1 MNKEQWAAAM
11 ESMTVWLAHPHE
23 LGKPPAKVEYAGEFE
38 RHGMRYYIFK
48 YQKSLLSFDWLL
60 GVCGG
65 YEGDSLDHCG
75 HVYSEMEK
83 YDPATA
89 EEKAVAMVEMIR
101 EYWLKVAER
110 AEARGEDE
118 EADGGS
124 FVAFVLLDSAKWDSE
139 RLRKDMEAD
148 WDVIVP
154 EDASGQE
161 DDEDGPGADITRLV
175 WEEDGMIASVALMPA
190 PVPDG
195 EAERNAATSYMWPE
209 AVAVTQTHRAHLLV
223 AVLLSGESYVDA
235 GSLMV
240 KIASACL
247 KQENAIG
254 VYASGTVFEPEFY
267 REAADVMKS
276 GEPPILNLVYF
287 GVFSAERGFSAYTYG
302 MKSFGK
308 NEMEILDSVAA
319 PNELRDVLFEITAYV
334 ISQDV
339 TLRDGE
345 TLGVSEK
352 ERIPITRSDGV
363 CLARQTLKIGYR
375 PA

>member
-1 MNKEQWAAAM
+1 MHKEQRAAAM
-11 ESMTVWLAHPHE
+11 ESMTAWLAHPHE
-23 LGKPPAKVEYAGEFE
+23 LSKTPAKIECVGEFE

-48 YQKSLLSFDWLL
+48 YQKSSLRFDWLL

-65 YEGDSLDHCG
+65 YKGDSLEHCG
-75 HVYSEMEK
+75 HVCSEMEP
-83 YDPATA
+83 YDPDTA

-101 EYWLKVAER
+101 EYWMEETER
-110 AEARGEDE
+110 APVRGENE

-124 FVAFVLLDSAKWDSE
+124 FVALVLLDSEKWDSK
-139 RLRKDMEAD
+139 RFRKDMEAD
-148 WDVIVP
+148 WGVIVP
-154 EDASGQE
+154 EDASGEE
-161 DDEDGPGADITRLV
+161 DDEGGGGAGSTQMV
-175 WEEDGMIASVALMPA
+175 WEEGGMIASVALMSA

-209 AVAVTQTHRAHLLV
+209 AVAVTQTHVAHLLV
-223 AVLLSGESYVDA
+223 AVLLSGESYVNA

-240 KIASACL
+240 KIVAACL
-247 KQENAIG
+247 EQENALG

-267 REAADVMKS
+267 REAAEVMKS
-276 GEPPILNLVYF
+276 GEPPILNLVSF
-287 GVFSAERGFSAYTYG
+287 GVFRAERGFSVYTCG

-308 NEMEILDSVAA
+308 DEMEIPDSVAA
-319 PNELRDVLFEITAYV
+319 PNELRDFLFEITAYV

-345 TLGVSEK
+345 TLGVSEE
-352 ERIPITRSDGV
+352 ERIPITRSDGI
-363 CLARQTLKIGYR
+363 CLTGQTLKIGYR